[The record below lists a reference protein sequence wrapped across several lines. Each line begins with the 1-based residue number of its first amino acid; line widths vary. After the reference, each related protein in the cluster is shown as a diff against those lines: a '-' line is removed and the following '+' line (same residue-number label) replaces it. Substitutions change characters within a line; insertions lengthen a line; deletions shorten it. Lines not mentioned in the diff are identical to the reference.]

1 MAEHFAY
8 FPHTEKDINEMLERI
23 SLSSLEDLYSDVPS
37 DFIYKGEYDLP
48 EAMS

>member
-48 EAMS
+48 

>member
-23 SLSSLEDLYSDVPS
+23 SLSSC
-37 DFIYKGEYDLP
+37 I
-48 EAMS
+48 AMSLLILYTKVNMTSLRL